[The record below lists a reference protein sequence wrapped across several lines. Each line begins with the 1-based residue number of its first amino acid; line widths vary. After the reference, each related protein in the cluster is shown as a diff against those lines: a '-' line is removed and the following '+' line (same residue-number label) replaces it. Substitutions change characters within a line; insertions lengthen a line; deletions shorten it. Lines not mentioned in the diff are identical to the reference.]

1 MDITF
6 CQRIRSQGL
15 RLHFDQIDLTSWSLT
30 VIFGSAD
37 ADEQSV
43 VRPACC
49 WKTKKP
55 AFPFG
60 KLIGRSSQHEMMLP
74 QHRTNPVAK
83 S

>member
-6 CQRIRSQGL
+6 CQRIRSQDL
-15 RLHFDQIDLTSWSLT
+15 RLHSDQIDLTSWSLT
-30 VIFGSAD
+30 IIFGSVG

-43 VRPACC
+43 VGPTCC
-49 WKTKKP
+49 WQSNRV
-55 AFPFG
+55 AYPFG
-60 KLIGRSSQHEMMLP
+60 KLIGRGSQHGMTLP